1 MDLASPARG
10 QALLLTQL
18 QGLARVPGHA
28 GIGAGAVDLYVGLGL
43 VVDSCNVVQKHVLSW
58 MS

>member
-1 MDLASPARG
+1 MDLASPAQG

-18 QGLARVPGHA
+18 QGLARVPGCA
-28 GIGAGAVDLYVGLGL
+28 GVGTGLVGLYVGQGL
-43 VVDSCNVVQKHVLSW
+43 VVNSYDVVQKHASSW